1 MQLQRRCRSLILINK
16 RSLGRDPNEKKTMVL
31 GCRLPWNFRSGD
43 GLRRCRRKSGTE
55 RASEEIPG
63 VQVKH
68 SANVE
73 QSEETEDGGMNLIS
87 SYLRQADSSEQFL
100 KNFAKALKARNGAV
114 ARLFLTP
121 ELRHEIKP
129 RVIGVSTP
137 LKNIDINHID
147 SNQYQ
152 LTAYFS
158 PYCEKPEQ
166 LAFQWRVA
174 VEPESSGGT
183 YFITSLQRL
192 KDVTNNA
199 W

>member
-1 MQLQRRCRSLILINK
+1 MRMKRRQWFWGAVC
-16 RSLGRDPNEKKTMVL
+16 LGIFVL
-31 GCRLPWNFRSGD
+31 ATACVEVNASQSP
-43 GLRRCRRKSGTE
+43 E
-55 RASEEIPG
+55 RTSEEIPG
-63 VQVKH
+63 VQVNH
-68 SANVE
+68 SANVQ
-73 QSEETEDGGMNLIS
+73 QSEETEDGGMDLIS
-87 SYLRQADSSEQFL
+87 SYLRQADSPEQFL
-100 KNFAKALKARNGAV
+100 ENFANALKARNGAV
-114 ARLFLTP
+114 ARLFLQP

-129 RVIGVSTP
+129 QVIGVSTP
-137 LKNIDINHID
+137 LKKIDINHID

-158 PYCEKPEQ
+158 PYGEKPEQ

-192 KDVTNNA
+192 KDVTNKA